1 MEGEACSSGPNE
13 SQGANPESP
22 PWSRRKTSEEGQQ
35 MKEKGED
42 VYKEAGTKKES
53 CKWKRVVRPP
63 GK

>member
-13 SQGANPESP
+13 SQGTNPESP
-22 PWSRRKTSEEGQQ
+22 SWSRRKTTEEGQQ

>member
-22 PWSRRKTSEEGQQ
+22 PWSRRKTTEEGQQ

>member
-13 SQGANPESP
+13 SQGSNPESTS
-22 PWSRRKTSEEGQQ
+22 WSRRKTTEEGQQ